1 MDPLWTNIFHKKLDE
16 ESLAY
21 FLKHLPIFS
30 ELSPRS
36 LSTLEGIVHVRNY
49 KANETVFEENDP
61 GSGMYMIRSGSV
73 KIYARDQNGAEDEL
87 AKLGPGDFFG
97 ETTLTAPAPRTASAK
112 TTENTE
118 LVGLFRADILELAE
132 RKPAISS
139 SIFLGLTRVVS
150 ERLQAAQ
157 AKLEQV
163 RSPAY
168 LSDLIG
174 TIGADPLR
182 PARVEQREVQR
193 KVA

>member
-36 LSTLEGIVHVRNY
+36 LATLENIVHVRNY
-49 KANETVFEENDP
+49 KTNETVFEENDP
-61 GSGMYMIRSGSV
+61 GSGMYMIRSGMV
-73 KIYARDQNGAEDEL
+73 KIFARDQNGVEEEL
-87 AKLGPGDFFG
+87 ARLGPGDFFG
-97 ETTLTAPAPRTASAK
+97 ETTLTAPAPRTASAR
-112 TTENTE
+112 TLENTE

-150 ERLQAAQ
+150 ERLQAAS
-157 AKLEQV
+157 LEIRRLQNQLGEDI
-163 RSPAY
+163 SPEN
-168 LSDLIG
+168 
-174 TIGADPLR
+174 
-182 PARVEQREVQR
+182 VET
-193 KVA
+193 